1 MKKLKSVY
9 HKKFLLKLEFIDAVK
24 QIIFLFIQYNFIS
37 NLNLKVLSKTNNNF
51 SNSICFCN
59 LFILFS
65 ADITCFELISLF

>member
-1 MKKLKSVY
+1 MKKLISVY

-37 NLNLKVLSKTNNNF
+37 NLNLKVLSKTKIN
-51 SNSICFCN
+51 SVNSICFCN

>member
-1 MKKLKSVY
+1 MKKLISVY

-37 NLNLKVLSKTNNNF
+37 NLNLKVLSKTNNN
-51 SNSICFCN
+51 SVNSICFCN
-59 LFILFS
+59 LFIFFS